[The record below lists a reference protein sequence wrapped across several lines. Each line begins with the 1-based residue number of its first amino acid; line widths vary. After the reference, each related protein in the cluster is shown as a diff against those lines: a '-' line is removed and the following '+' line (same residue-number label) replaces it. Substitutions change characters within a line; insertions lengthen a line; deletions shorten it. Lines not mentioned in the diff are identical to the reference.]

1 MVKNEYTHFC
11 VTESLSNHGERFFTS
26 YYEFC
31 IKIIKNSELTLREK
45 YKLCNR
51 KIYKKCSLWLS
62 KVSSIIW

>member
-31 IKIIKNSELTLREK
+31 INEQA
-45 YKLCNR
+45 
-51 KIYKKCSLWLS
+51 
-62 KVSSIIW
+62 SIVIARITRQ